1 MKKILVI
8 EDDKYLREVIVEKLK
23 KEKYETLEA
32 IDGEEGLKVTR
43 DARPDLVVLDII
55 LPKMNGF
62 DYLEIKGK
70 ESALAGIPV
79 IILSNLGQPDDVER
93 GLALGA
99 KDYMVK
105 AHFTPN
111 DLMEKVKGFL

>member
-1 MKKILVI
+1 MSKILVI
-8 EDDKYLREVIVEKLK
+8 EDDNYLREVIVEKLK
-23 KEKYETLEA
+23 KEQYETLEA
-32 IDGEEGLKVTR
+32 IDGEEGLKTTR
-43 DARPDLVVLDII
+43 DSRPDLVVLDII

-62 DYLEIKGK
+62 DYLEVKNK
-70 ESALAGIPV
+70 EPALAKIPV

-111 DLMEKVKGFL
+111 DLIGKVRGYL